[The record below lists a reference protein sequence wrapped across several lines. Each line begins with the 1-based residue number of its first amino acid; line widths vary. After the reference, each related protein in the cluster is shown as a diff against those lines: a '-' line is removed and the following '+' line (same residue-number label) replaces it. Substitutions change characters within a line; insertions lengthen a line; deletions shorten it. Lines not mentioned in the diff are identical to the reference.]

1 MTPAPA
7 KDLPVRATLKEL
19 SPCEKQLAVEVPAE
33 SVREEEEAVYQDL
46 KRVARVP
53 GFRVGHAPA
62 DLIQRYHGDKARE
75 ELIQRLVNRSLDAAL
90 QEKGPLDLVGR
101 PVISE
106 LKLAA
111 GGGTLTYVAKLEI
124 APRVPV
130 GRYKKLRLTR
140 RSAAITESAVEQVVK
155 QLQEHHGELRPILE
169 NRAVRAGDFLLADL
183 TQTPAGKAPEKK
195 RDLLLSVAPEPEKES
210 EGISKDLLGMTPGQK
225 REIHLKDS
233 TALVV
238 ELKAIKEKVL
248 PPVDDALA
256 QAAGSFQTLADLKA
270 QVRKELTERAQAG
283 QRQALESQALE
294 ELLASWSFEVPPS
307 LVASQAKRL
316 LKENTLE
323 LISRGVKPEEVE
335 GRSKLLTEQAKRDAL
350 KDVRIFFIL
359 RAVAKAEGLSATEEE
374 LNQRVEALSK
384 RLNLTPEEV
393 RKDLEARELLEG
405 MAWSITRA
413 KILDLIIREAEIEE
427 EKIR

>member
-1 MTPAPA
+1 
-7 KDLPVRATLKEL
+7 
-19 SPCEKQLAVEVPAE
+19 
-33 SVREEEEAVYQDL
+33 
-46 KRVARVP
+46 
-53 GFRVGHAPA
+53 
-62 DLIQRYHGDKARE
+62 
-75 ELIQRLVNRSLDAAL
+75 
-90 QEKGPLDLVGR
+90 
-101 PVISE
+101 
-106 LKLAA
+106 
-111 GGGTLTYVAKLEI
+111 
-124 APRVPV
+124 
-130 GRYKKLRLTR
+130 
-140 RSAAITESAVEQVVK
+140 
-155 QLQEHHGELRPILE
+155 
-169 NRAVRAGDFLLADL
+169 
-183 TQTPAGKAPEKK
+183 
-195 RDLLLSVAPEPEKES
+195 
-210 EGISKDLLGMTPGQK
+210 MTPGQK